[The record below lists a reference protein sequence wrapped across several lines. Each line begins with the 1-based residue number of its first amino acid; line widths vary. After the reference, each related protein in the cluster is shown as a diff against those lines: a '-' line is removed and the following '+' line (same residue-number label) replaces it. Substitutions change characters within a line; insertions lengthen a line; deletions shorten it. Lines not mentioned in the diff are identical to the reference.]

1 MIKWSLTTADTYYT
15 LHMWLYTILRLMEAK
30 ISHRQSELVA
40 RKPFYKSIKA
50 YVDKPICNCN
60 TISSIVFII
69 FLAENHLSANAQWR

>member
-1 MIKWSLTTADTYYT
+1 
-15 LHMWLYTILRLMEAK
+15 MEAK